1 VQLDH
6 VLVAV
11 PDLAAGV
18 RAIEARLGLTSVEG
32 GRHPGWGT
40 ANRIVPLGPAY
51 LELVAVVDAG
61 EAAAHTFGRWLTAAQ
76 PRGGPFGWAVRTEE
90 LDRVADR
97 LGLPVRD
104 GSRATT
110 DGRLLRWRTAGLEQ
124 AAAEPFLPFFIEWAE
139 GTPHPG
145 LEPSTNRWRVA
156 EMRLRGDAER
166 LHAWL
171 GDHFLPI
178 ALEAGEPAI
187 IGVVLAAGAETTVVD
202 LAHS

>member
-18 RAIEARLGLTSVEG
+18 RAVEAGLGLTSVEG

-90 LDRVADR
+90 LDRVANR

-104 GSRATT
+104 GSRATP

-139 GTPHPG
+139 GTPLPGRAAVTHPSG
-145 LEPSTNRWRVA
+145 PLAITDLA
-156 EMRLRGDAER
+156 LRGDADR
-166 LHAWL
+166 LTAWL
-171 GDHFLPI
+171 GGDALPVTI
-178 ALEAGEPAI
+178 RPGAPCLASVALAGPA
-187 IGVVLAAGAETTVVD
+187 GQMLLA
-202 LAHS
+202 

>member
-1 VQLDH
+1 MELDH

-18 RAIEARLGLTSVEG
+18 GAIEARLGLTSVAG

-61 EAAAHTFGRWLTAAQ
+61 EAAAHSFGRWLAAAQ
-76 PRGGPFGWAVRTEE
+76 PPGGPFGWAVRTQD

-104 GSRATT
+104 GSRATAG
-110 DGRLLRWRTAGLEQ
+110 GRVLRWRTAGLEQ
-124 AAAEPFLPFFIEWAE
+124 AAAEPFLPFFIEWAT
-139 GTPHPG
+139 GTPLPGRAAATHPNG
-145 LEPSTNRWRVA
+145 PFELTELALV
-156 EMRLRGDAER
+156 GDADR
-166 LHAWL
+166 LAAWL
-171 GDHFLPI
+171 GGQALP
-178 ALEAGEPAI
+178 
-187 IGVVLAAGAETTVVD
+187 VTRVTSAGAGAVSTSSGRS
-202 LAHS
+202 AR

>member
-1 VQLDH
+1 MQLDH

-61 EAAAHTFGRWLTAAQ
+61 EAAAHTFGRWLAAAQ
-76 PRGGPFGWAVRTEE
+76 PRGGPFGWAVRIEE

-104 GSRATT
+104 GSRATP
-110 DGRLLRWRTAGLEQ
+110 DGRLLR
-124 AAAEPFLPFFIEWAE
+124 
-139 GTPHPG
+139 
-145 LEPSTNRWRVA
+145 
-156 EMRLRGDAER
+156 
-166 LHAWL
+166 
-171 GDHFLPI
+171 
-178 ALEAGEPAI
+178 
-187 IGVVLAAGAETTVVD
+187 
-202 LAHS
+202 

>member
-1 VQLDH
+1 MQLDH

-11 PDLAAGV
+11 PDLVVGV

-104 GSRATT
+104 GSRATP

-139 GTPHPG
+139 GTPLPGRAAVTHPG
-145 LEPSTNRWRVA
+145 GPLEITELA
-156 EMRLRGDAER
+156 LRGDADR
-166 LHAWL
+166 LTAWL
-171 GDHFLPI
+171 GGHALPVTI
-178 ALEAGEPAI
+178 RPGAACLESVALAGPA
-187 IGVVLAAGAETTVVD
+187 GRVL
-202 LAHS
+202 LS